1 MASFSGTI
9 GEFRQYIGP
18 FARNLVQYITRKHK
32 TTIGKCQRCDTREQ
46 LQAAHVGRHRNQ
58 LIDSALRKLGAVVE
72 PGVNFTVD
80 LASFKSEFAKEHH
93 PLAETVEIL
102 CPSCHKKLDSQGA
115 IQTSADDESSARP
128 TLSGSA
134 RDGCLPIFSV
144 PSDPVIFKR
153 ELLKSRIAEIEMAY
167 CDGSTK
173 VKLWRLNAFTDSSN
187 VIGNLRSR
195 PDFRKDKWQTRGL
208 KQITVRVM
216 PVTAEGK
223 AQE

>member
-9 GEFRQYIGP
+9 REFRQYMGP
-18 FARNLVQYITRKHK
+18 FARNLVQYNTRKHK
-32 TTIGKCQRCDTREQ
+32 NTIGKCQRCGATER
-46 LQAAHVGRHRNQ
+46 LQSAHVGRDRNQ
-58 LIDSALRKLGAVVE
+58 VIDSALQKLGKVVE
-72 PGVNFTVD
+72 SGVNFTVD
-80 LASFKSEFAKEHH
+80 LASFKNEFTKEHH

-102 CPSCHKKLDSQGA
+102 CPDCHKEHDYER
-115 IQTSADDESSARP
+115 TSTDGESRSAR
-128 TLSGSA
+128 SGRE
-134 RDGCLPIFSV
+134 RDGCLPIFLV

-153 ELLKSRIAEIEMAY
+153 ELLKSRVAEIEMAY
-167 CDGSTK
+167 CDGSAE
-173 VKLWRLNAFTDSSN
+173 VKPWRLNAFTDASN

-195 PDFRKDKWQTRGL
+195 PDFRKDKWQARGL

>member
-1 MASFSGTI
+1 MASFSGSI
-9 GEFRQYIGP
+9 DEFRQYLGP
-18 FARNLVQYITRKHK
+18 FARNLVQQITKKHK
-32 TTIGKCQRCDTREQ
+32 ATIGKCQRCDATEQ
-46 LQAAHVGRHRNQ
+46 LQSAHVGRHRNQ
-58 LIDSALRKLGAVVE
+58 LIAAALQKLGIVVE
-72 PGVNFTVD
+72 PGINFTVD
-80 LASFKSEFAKEHH
+80 LAAFKSEFAKEHH

-115 IQTSADDESSARP
+115 LHTSADGESS
-128 TLSGSA
+128 GSS
-134 RDGCLPIFSV
+134 RDGCLPIFLV
-144 PSDPVIFKR
+144 PRDPVSFKR

-167 CDGSTK
+167 CDGSTE
-173 VKLWRLNAFTDSSN
+173 VKPWRLNAFTDSSN

-195 PDFRKDKWQTRGL
+195 PDFRKDKWQARGL

>member
-9 GEFRQYIGP
+9 REFRQFIGP

-32 TTIGKCQRCDTREQ
+32 TAIGKCQRCGATER
-46 LQAAHVGRHRNQ
+46 LQSAHVGRHRNQ
-58 LIDSALRKLGAVVE
+58 LIDSALKKLGAVIE

-80 LASFKSEFAKEHH
+80 LASFKGEFAKEHH

-102 CPSCHKKLDSQGA
+102 CPACHKKHDSQ
-115 IQTSADDESSARP
+115 QTDGKSRSAR
-128 TLSGSA
+128 SRSEHG
-134 RDGCLPIFSV
+134 GCLPIFLV
-144 PSDPVIFKR
+144 PPDPVIFKR
-153 ELLKSRIAEIEMAY
+153 ELMKSRVAEIESVY
-167 CDGSTK
+167 CDGSTE
-173 VKLWRLNAFTDSSN
+173 VKSWRLNAFTESSN

-195 PDFRKDKWQTRGL
+195 PDFRKNKWQARGL

-216 PVTAEGK
+216 PVSAEGK

>member
-9 GEFRQYIGP
+9 GEFRQFIGP

-32 TTIGKCQRCDTREQ
+32 TAIGKCQRCGATER
-46 LQAAHVGRHRNQ
+46 LQSAHVGRHRNQ
-58 LIDSALRKLGAVVE
+58 LIDSALKKLGAVIE

-80 LASFKSEFAKEHH
+80 LVSFKSEFAKEHH

-102 CPSCHKKLDSQGA
+102 CPACHKKHDYQ
-115 IQTSADDESSARP
+115 QTSTEGESTSAR
-128 TLSGSA
+128 SRSDH
-134 RDGCLPIFSV
+134 DGCLPIFLV

-153 ELLKSRIAEIEMAY
+153 ELLKSRVAEIEIAY
-167 CDGSTK
+167 CDGSAE
-173 VKLWRLNAFTDSSN
+173 VKPWRLNAFTESSN

-195 PDFRKDKWQTRGL
+195 PDYRKNNWQARGL

-216 PVTAEGK
+216 PVTAEGE
-223 AQE
+223 AAS